1 MSYNILAVDDD
12 SDILELVR
20 YTLEKEGHKVHF
32 AIDGTEAMGILQDE
46 TIDLAILDIGL
57 PGLSGV
63 EICRRMKREERL
75 RTIPVIF
82 VTARTQEADVLIGFQ
97 AGADDYVRKPFSP
110 KELLARV
117 NLMLKRSTQEEETYR
132 LQGFEVL
139 FNRHLVTVQGRRLIL
154 SQREFGVLQ
163 QLILA
168 NGRTASREYL
178 LERVWGLDARS
189 GPRSVD
195 IVITRLREKINPFGR
210 LIRTV
215 TGVGYQWDTEAMA
228 G

>member
-97 AGADDYVRKPFSP
+97 AGADDYVRKPFHP
-110 KELLARV
+110 KSFWPA
-117 NLMLKRSTQEEETYR
+117 
-132 LQGFEVL
+132 
-139 FNRHLVTVQGRRLIL
+139 
-154 SQREFGVLQ
+154 
-163 QLILA
+163 
-168 NGRTASREYL
+168 
-178 LERVWGLDARS
+178 
-189 GPRSVD
+189 
-195 IVITRLREKINPFGR
+195 
-210 LIRTV
+210 
-215 TGVGYQWDTEAMA
+215 
-228 G
+228 